1 MSFSDFGHKP
11 YTERFMT
18 QRSIQWPIL
27 LVATVALTAFAGELS
42 GQTAN
47 HAPSRIVHHFTP
59 KSTIIEQGDTIT
71 WIHTTPA
78 DSSHRAVQSVSVY
91 LLQRD
96 TVMLLGKYGPRPV
109 APYYARAIRHLVTYA
124 REQDELEKKLGHSP

>member
-1 MSFSDFGHKP
+1 MRQH
-11 YTERFMT
+11 TIR
-18 QRSIQWPIL
+18 WPSLI
-27 LVATVALTAFAGELS
+27 VVTVALTAFAGELLS
-42 GQTAN
+42 QTPN
-47 HAPSRIVHHFTP
+47 HPPSRIVHHFTP

-78 DSSHRAVQSVSVY
+78 DSSRKAVQSVSVY
-91 LLQRD
+91 LIQRD

>member
-1 MSFSDFGHKP
+1 
-11 YTERFMT
+11 MT
-18 QRSIQWPIL
+18 QHTIRWPTLIA
-27 LVATVALTAFAGELS
+27 VSVALTAFTGELS
-42 GQTAN
+42 AQTPN
-47 HAPSRIVHHFTP
+47 QPPSRIVHHFTP

-78 DSSHRAVQSVSVY
+78 DSSHKAVQSVFVY
-91 LLQRD
+91 LLQPD

-124 REQDELEKKLGHSP
+124 RDQDELEKKLGHSP